1 MDPYLSYQIL
11 YFINNMNYEYE
22 LVFAFRIEIFFIL
35 FQLSFYVIFVKNKT
49 YFSTIPVHLIHEV
62 RIKQTKF
69 IFPWL
74 VD

>member
-1 MDPYLSYQIL
+1 M
-11 YFINNMNYEYE
+11 NMNWFLIASKAE
-22 LVFAFRIEIFFIL
+22 LLNYFGWKYFFIL

-49 YFSTIPVHLIHEV
+49 YFSTIPVHLIHEI

-69 IFPWL
+69 TFPWL